1 MSGPK
6 GRTAAGELYKRWS
19 VVLVEPHYGM
29 NIGYVARVMMN
40 FGLRDL
46 IVVSGHDRRDK
57 LNTKVARQYASH
69 GSVLLDSA
77 RVVNSLRSLRR
88 ERGLLVATTAKVVG
102 APRRLIRRPMS
113 VEELVDLAAGRDDV
127 ALVLGRD
134 TTGLTNEEIAECDF
148 VVHVPTWTDYPTL
161 NISHALAI
169 MLYEVAKGYH
179 DMHGLYGMSHPSAQE
194 LSALDE
200 LVSRAVDV
208 LGYEGGRAT
217 KVSVLLRRLAE
228 RGDRTEVRAL
238 MGVLGKFLSRASRG
252 HVVGS
257 TGNA

>member
-6 GRTAAGELYKRWS
+6 SGRTANEPYRRWS
-19 VVLVEPHYGM
+19 VVLVDPHYGM
-29 NIGYVARVMMN
+29 NVGYVARVMMN

-46 IVVSGHDRRDK
+46 VLVSSRGHSDK
-57 LNTKVARQYASH
+57 LGTKAARQYASH

-77 RVVNSLRSLRR
+77 RVVNSLRSLRS
-88 ERGLLVATTAKVVG
+88 EKGLLVATTAKVVG

-169 MLYEVAKGYH
+169 ILYEVAKGYH
-179 DMHGLYGMSHPSAQE
+179 GMHGLYGMSHPSAQE

-200 LVSRAVDV
+200 IVSRTVDI

-217 KVSVLLRRLAE
+217 KVSVLIRRLAE

-238 MGVLGKFLSRASRG
+238 MGVLGKFLGHASHG
-252 HVVGS
+252 HVASS